1 MRLYKRG
8 ILEYDFMKKRVD
20 TRGKVCY
27 FNTERCRR
35 Q

>member
-1 MRLYKRG
+1 MVHKDAEKVKKG
-8 ILEYDFMKKRVD
+8 ID